1 MKIMITSMGILLVL
15 VCLNYPIF
23 DSEKIS
29 YLIILSCLII
39 LCFLVARLY
48 FPSDKDDYNSVEKK
62 MDALHSYDGIFQY
75 MENGF
80 YVKQKDITE
89 FIKWDEIV
97 SVYSFS
103 IPVLQ
108 ERQTGME
115 IITDNKEYEFDDR
128 NTPGIEKLTDELS
141 SRMPD

>member
-1 MKIMITSMGILLVL
+1 
-15 VCLNYPIF
+15 
-23 DSEKIS
+23 
-29 YLIILSCLII
+29 
-39 LCFLVARLY
+39 
-48 FPSDKDDYNSVEKK
+48 

-80 YVKQKDITE
+80 YVKQKDVTE

-128 NTPGIEKLTDELS
+128 NTLGIEKLTDELS
-141 SRMPD
+141 SRMPDWKLDSPTIVISNFGLKKTLFYQRNT